1 MAESPSQQPHPPTPR
16 IVAELGRPET
26 PEETAAR
33 KAESSRRH
41 RSNQTLLNLVLALA
55 ASLGIVLFLVLVVV
69 RPSMD
74 PAPNV
79 DYQKLAAD
87 AQPTVSEPLASPS
100 LPKSWSANAA
110 RLKTGSDG
118 IVTWYIGFITPAPQY
133 IGLVQGIKA
142 NPSWVAAQLE
152 SARAT
157 GTETIGGIDWTVYD
171 QRDSGKTD
179 TYALAATVHG
189 SSYVLHG
196 SADVAEFHTLAS
208 ALATELNQAL
218 KTQAPKTQTPDK

>member
-1 MAESPSQQPHPPTPR
+1 MPEPSPSSSAHERPQR
-16 IVAELGRPET
+16 VVAELGRPET
-26 PEETAAR
+26 AEETAAR

-69 RPSMD
+69 RPSMS
-74 PAPNV
+74 PTTNV

-87 AQPTVSEPLASPS
+87 AQATVGAPLANPS
-100 LPKSWSANAA
+100 LPKTWSANAA

-118 IVTWYIGFITPAPQY
+118 VVSWYIGFITPAPQY

-142 NPSWVAAQLE
+142 NPSWVATQLE

-157 GTETIGGIDWTVYD
+157 GKVTIGGVDWTVYD
-171 QRDSGKTD
+171 QHDSAKAD
-179 TYALAATVHG
+179 SYALSTTVDG

-196 SADVAEFHTLAS
+196 SADAAEFHTLAA
-208 ALATELNQAL
+208 ALAVQL
-218 KTQAPKTQTPDK
+218 TQTHGR

>member
-1 MAESPSQQPHPPTPR
+1 
-16 IVAELGRPET
+16 
-26 PEETAAR
+26 
-33 KAESSRRH
+33 
-41 RSNQTLLNLVLALA
+41 NLVFALA

-69 RPSMD
+69 RPSMN

-118 IVTWYIGFITPAPQY
+118 IVTRY
-133 IGLVQGIKA
+133 IGLIQGIKA

-157 GTETIGGIDWTVYD
+157 GKHTIGGIDWTVYD

-189 SSYVLHG
+189 SSYVLQG
-196 SADVAEFHTLAS
+196 SADVAEFRTLAS
-208 ALATELNQAL
+208 ALAAELAQAP
-218 KTQAPKTQTPDK
+218 KNQAPKTQTPEK